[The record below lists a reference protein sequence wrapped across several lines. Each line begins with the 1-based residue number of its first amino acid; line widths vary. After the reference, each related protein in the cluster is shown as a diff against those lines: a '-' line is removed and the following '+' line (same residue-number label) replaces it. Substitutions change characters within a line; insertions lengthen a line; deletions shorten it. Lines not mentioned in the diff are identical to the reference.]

1 MECCYRA
8 RAFVSAWEHGR
19 TDGRNGVRYDQ
30 MRDGAERPRCREAY
44 SRGFA
49 LGKTEE
55 VLGRPVA
62 DEVR

>member
-1 MECCYRA
+1 MECRYRS
-8 RAFVSAWEHGR
+8 RAFVSAWERGR
-19 TDGRNGVRYDQ
+19 ADGRRGVPYDQ
-30 MRDGAERPRCREAY
+30 MRDLAEQHRYRGAY